1 MPKIVDHQQRRRE
14 IAEAAWRIALRRG
27 LDDLTMRTVAA
38 EAHVSTGVLAHYFAD
53 KEALILHALHTAV
66 DRIIAHF
73 IECAEEF
80 SPWETLRAA
89 LLEGLPL
96 DAERRDEWRTW
107 LNFWALALGSPTLTS
122 EQNRWYGRWQGF
134 LAMQIRRCQAEGSVL
149 RDLDPEEEATAAIAF
164 IDGLSLQAAFA
175 PQRFTAERQ
184 TGLLDRYLVRL
195 RGDTAN
201 AQ

>member
-14 IAEAAWRIALRRG
+14 IAEAAWRTALRRG

-38 EAHVSTGVLAHYFAD
+38 EAQVSTGVLAHYFAD
-53 KEALILHALHTAV
+53 KEALILHALQTAV

-73 IECAEEF
+73 TERAGDLP
-80 SPWETLRAA
+80 PWEALRAA

-96 DAERRDEWRTW
+96 DDARRDEWRTW
-107 LNFWALALGSPTLTS
+107 LNFWVLALGSPTLTA

-134 LAMQIRRCQAEGSVL
+134 LATQIRHCQEEGRVP
-149 RDLDPEEEATAAIAF
+149 RDLDPDEEAIAAIAF
-164 IDGLSLQAAFA
+164 IDGLSLQAAFD

-184 TGLLDRYLVRL
+184 AALLDRYLARL
-195 RGDTAN
+195 TN
-201 AQ
+201 